1 MDILSRV
8 LEYKIFRTI
17 IFSVRVMYCTR
28 IAHANFKTRRLALCR
43 VLNLF

>member
-17 IFSVRVMYCTR
+17 IFLYV
-28 IAHANFKTRRLALCR
+28 LCI
-43 VLNLF
+43 VQELHMLILKHVGWHYVVF